1 MASENEKRCFEE
13 NKAWFTRLA
22 YASELQFLEDET
34 QAPKISSSA
43 ASPLGTAYLPLG
55 ELIDLEK
62 ERQRLDKEV
71 QKVQSEIKRAEG
83 KLANQG
89 FVSKAPAAVVEE
101 ERRKLQENQALLE
114 RVLALKAKLL

>member
-1 MASENEKRCFEE
+1 M
-13 NKAWFTRLA
+13 
-22 YASELQFLEDET
+22 
-34 QAPKISSSA
+34 
-43 ASPLGTAYLPLG
+43 
-55 ELIDLEK
+55 
-62 ERQRLDKEV
+62 

-101 ERRKLQENQALLE
+101 ERRKLQENRALLE

>member
-1 MASENEKRCFEE
+1 M
-13 NKAWFTRLA
+13 
-22 YASELQFLEDET
+22 
-34 QAPKISSSA
+34 
-43 ASPLGTAYLPLG
+43 
-55 ELIDLEK
+55 EK

-101 ERRKLQENQALLE
+101 ERRKLQENRALLE

>member
-1 MASENEKRCFEE
+1 M
-13 NKAWFTRLA
+13 
-22 YASELQFLEDET
+22 
-34 QAPKISSSA
+34 
-43 ASPLGTAYLPLG
+43 GTAYLPLG

-71 QKVQSEIKRAEG
+71 QKVQSETKRAEG